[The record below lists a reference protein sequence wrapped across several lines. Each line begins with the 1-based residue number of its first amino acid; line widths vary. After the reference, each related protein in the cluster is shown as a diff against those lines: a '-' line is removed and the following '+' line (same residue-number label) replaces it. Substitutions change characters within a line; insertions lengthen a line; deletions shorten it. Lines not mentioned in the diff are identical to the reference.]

1 MFANRHLGP
10 NEREIAQ
17 MVKTIGVNDVAQL
30 IEETIP
36 RDIRLNEALA
46 LPEGISEFAFQ
57 KKIEQLA
64 QKNNLFAN
72 YIGMG
77 YHPAIVPA
85 VIQRNILENPGWY
98 TAYTPYQAEIA
109 QGRLEAL
116 FNYQTVVA
124 DLTGMDLANA
134 SLLDESTAAAEA
146 MSLLFAVRSR

>member
-57 KKIEQLA
+57 KKIEQLS

-72 YIGMG
+72 YIGNG
-77 YHPAIVPA
+77 
-85 VIQRNILENPGWY
+85 
-98 TAYTPYQAEIA
+98 
-109 QGRLEAL
+109 
-116 FNYQTVVA
+116 
-124 DLTGMDLANA
+124 
-134 SLLDESTAAAEA
+134 
-146 MSLLFAVRSR
+146 

>member
-57 KKIEQLA
+57 KK
-64 QKNNLFAN
+64 N
-72 YIGMG
+72 
-77 YHPAIVPA
+77 
-85 VIQRNILENPGWY
+85 
-98 TAYTPYQAEIA
+98 
-109 QGRLEAL
+109 
-116 FNYQTVVA
+116 
-124 DLTGMDLANA
+124 
-134 SLLDESTAAAEA
+134 
-146 MSLLFAVRSR
+146 

>member
-10 NEREIAQ
+10 NEKEIAQ
-17 MVKTIGVNDVAQL
+17 MVKSIGVNDVAQL
-30 IEETIP
+30 IDQTIP
-36 RDIRLNEALA
+36 SEIRLKEALA
-46 LPEGISEFAFQ
+46 LPEGISEYAFQ
-57 KKIEQLA
+57 QKIEQLG
-64 QKNNLFAN
+64 QKNKLFAN

-116 FNYQTVVA
+116 FNYQTVVRRKYC
-124 DLTGMDLANA
+124 
-134 SLLDESTAAAEA
+134 
-146 MSLLFAVRSR
+146 RSRGHEFNFCGKNKRSKKA